1 MKIIQEIR
9 NKLTGHNNPKTKK
22 NENKQNNVKQKN
34 KGNKVKIRGEWDW
47 KKTPPKEWEEKTKE
61 YYGKTYHW
69 CNSHAIL
76 ALHDSETPRN
86 TGFCKKKQMVS

>member
-47 KKTPPKEWEEKTKE
+47 KKTPPKE
-61 YYGKTYHW
+61 
-69 CNSHAIL
+69 
-76 ALHDSETPRN
+76 
-86 TGFCKKKQMVS
+86 